1 MHGLPYSCECE
12 WKICNRRLFDNVCYV
27 MFFWIHLKL
36 YSIFYCEFSETMD
49 SSETKIQRKPSK
61 KKRNANDTQT
71 MSPPHG
77 MVVLNIIYTHLQMVK
92 VDSLYKNQ

>member
-1 MHGLPYSCECE
+1 
-12 WKICNRRLFDNVCYV
+12 
-27 MFFWIHLKL
+27 
-36 YSIFYCEFSETMD
+36 MD

-61 KKRNANDTQT
+61 KKRNAKDTQT